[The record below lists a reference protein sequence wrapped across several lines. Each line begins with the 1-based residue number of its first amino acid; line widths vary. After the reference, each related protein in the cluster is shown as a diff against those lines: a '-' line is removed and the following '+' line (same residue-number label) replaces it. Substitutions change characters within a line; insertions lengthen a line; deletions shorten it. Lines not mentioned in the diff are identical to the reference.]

1 MSLLAAV
8 MVKTGGSWVLQGSAL
23 RSSCICTLR
32 ASWGVAG
39 STLVLGPGFRVR
51 ALAFFVPY
59 TPLDNIGAQVIKSLL
74 QMDRLRPNSLQDPG
88 LGQGAAYDPGSAP
101 LQGWVAGRI

>member
-8 MVKTGGSWVLQGSAL
+8 MEKTGGSWVLRGPAL
-23 RSSCICTLR
+23 RSSCIRTLR
-32 ASWGVAG
+32 ASWGGA
-39 STLVLGPGFRVR
+39 GFRVR
-51 ALAFFVPY
+51 ALALFVPY

-74 QMDRLRPNSLQDPG
+74 QMDRLRPNSSQDPG
-88 LGQGAAYDPGSAP
+88 LGQRATYDPGSAP